1 MATFVIVHGAWH
13 DGTLFEN
20 TAAPMRAAGHQVHTP
35 TSAGNA
41 PGDAKSGGLVEAID
55 SQVRYILERD
65 LRDIVLCGHSYGGM
79 VITGVADRIGE
90 RIRRLVY
97 WNAFVPN
104 DGESLDSMTSPE
116 YVALFDAATKE
127 DGSFMIPF
135 DIWREMFI
143 NDGSM
148 EQARETYA
156 RLNPHPR
163 RCFSDAI
170 RLSRNPAAFPL
181 GKSYINCTEDIA
193 LPHSRGW
200 HPRLS
205 EKLGLFR
212 LLQTPGSHELCFT
225 NPQLL
230 GRMFI
235 DAGRD

>member
-1 MATFVIVHGAWH
+1 MSIYVIVHGAWH
-13 DGTLFEN
+13 DGSLFEA
-20 TAAPMRAAGHQVHTP
+20 TAAPIRAAGHTAHTP
-35 TSAGNA
+35 TLRGNQ
-41 PGDAKSGGLVEAID
+41 PGDSKKTGLQNAID
-55 SQVRYILERD
+55 SLVAYIDEHNLN
-65 LRDIVLCGHSYGGM
+65 DIVLCGHSYGGM
-79 VITGVADRIGE
+79 VITGTADRIGE

-104 DGESLDSMTSPE
+104 DGESLESMTSPE
-116 YVALFDAATKE
+116 YIAVFDAATID

-135 DIWREMFI
+135 DIWREMFV

-156 RLNPHPR
+156 QLNPHPR
-163 RCFSDAI
+163 RCFSDPI
-170 RLSRNPAAFPL
+170 KLTRNPAEFDI

-193 LPHSRGW
+193 LPHSCGW

-212 LLQTPGSHELCFT
+212 LIQIPGSHELCFT
-225 NPQLL
+225 NPARL
-230 GRMFI
+230 GQAFL